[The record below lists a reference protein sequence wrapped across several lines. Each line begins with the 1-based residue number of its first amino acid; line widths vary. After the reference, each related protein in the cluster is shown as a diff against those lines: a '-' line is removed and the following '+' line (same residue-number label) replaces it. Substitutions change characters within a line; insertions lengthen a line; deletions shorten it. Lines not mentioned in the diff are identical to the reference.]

1 MCRPTVEAAGERA
14 RCPVSPSQPAPR
26 RSRAQK
32 GAAQRRARPDSR
44 GLSGEHCG
52 TTNQRAGRHRHHRRT
67 HRARLLP
74 TAPARSCGVRA
85 HRADSQGVVRQH
97 RRRRGGDSS
106 QARRRG
112 SCLHDALAHHGWCEP
127 EPSVLHVRVPR
138 SASRLRSPQGPR
150 TLADSAGSRRVVLHQ
165 SRYAPTGDRQAVSLG
180 EAIAQAHSC
189 TRGRDTL

>member
-1 MCRPTVEAAGERA
+1 MIVSPPGHMCRPTACAGQQSKQRARAHGVWCLLHNLHRGDCVYKTEAAE
-14 RCPVSPSQPAPR
+14 
-26 RSRAQK
+26 
-32 GAAQRRARPDSR
+32 RRARPDSR

-112 SCLHDALAHHGWCEP
+112 SCLHERPC
-127 EPSVLHVRVPR
+127 
-138 SASRLRSPQGPR
+138 ASRLVRTRAERAPRSRPAVGL
-150 TLADSAGSRRVVLHQ
+150 TTEISAGPPHSRRQ
-165 SRYAPTGDRQAVSLG
+165 RGIEASGSSPEPICTDR
-180 EAIAQAHSC
+180 
-189 TRGRDTL
+189 